1 MSSEGTSSQ
10 DVKIPGTVYLV
21 GGAVRE
27 QLRKADVRS
36 DKDWVVIGTT
46 AEEMLAAGFTQVG
59 SHFPVFLHPLSR
71 EEYALARIERKQ
83 GKGHTGFT
91 VDSRPSVT
99 IEEDL
104 QRRDLTINAI
114 AIGQDDN
121 LVDPWGGMADL
132 DAKILRH
139 VSQAFVEDPLRVY
152 RVARFTA
159 LLPDFEIA
167 QETLELMDQ
176 MQGELSTLSA
186 ERVWVEYA
194 KAMRGLT
201 PYRFFETINEVSAV
215 DPWFSDLTIL
225 SVAGLVR
232 DRSLRHADAIAATG
246 WLHDEEAVTKFCR
259 RLKVPGKLFRLVR
272 DVARHGQA
280 LCELQHKGPAD
291 VMRVLQ
297 LSHALRPGTAFVRLV
312 DAVEACVSSD
322 LSAVRD
328 LVNQL
333 KQIRLEGVSA
343 EQYGHELQRA
353 RLKFIEAYFADRRR
367 S

>member
-1 MSSEGTSSQ
+1 MNSGETSSLE
-10 DVKIPGTVYLV
+10 VKIPGTVYLV

-27 QLRKADVRS
+27 QLRKADANT
-36 DKDWVVIGTT
+36 DKDWVVVGTT

-59 SHFPVFLHPLSR
+59 SHFPVFLHPVSH

-83 GKGHTGFT
+83 GRGHTGFT
-91 VDSRPSVT
+91 VDSNSSVT

-114 AIGQDDN
+114 AIGKDDT
-121 LVDPWGGMADL
+121 LVDPWGGLADL

-167 QETLELMDQ
+167 KETLDLMAQ
-176 MQGELSTLSA
+176 MQRELSTLSA

-201 PYRFFETINEVSAV
+201 PYRFFETINEVGAV
-215 DPWFSDLTIL
+215 DPWFCDLTIL

-232 DRSLRHADAIAATG
+232 ERRLRHANAIAATG
-246 WLHDEEAVTKFCR
+246 WLLEEEAVTKFCR

-280 LCELQHKGPAD
+280 LCELQQKSPAD

-297 LSHALRPGTAFVRLV
+297 LSQALRPGDAFARLV
-312 DAVEACVSSD
+312 DAVEACSSID
-322 LSAVRD
+322 LSAVRE
-328 LVNQL
+328 LVQQL
-333 KQIRLEGVSA
+333 KHIRVEGASA
-343 EQYGHELQRA
+343 EQYGHELQRV
-353 RLKFIEAYFADRRR
+353 RLKFIESHFA
-367 S
+367 SQ